1 MAFLSACQS
10 SDLGVSP
17 NPQLA
22 ATPGEI
28 TRTPNPNGEV
38 FGRGQVRVSLLVPKS
53 APGNGAIVASEV
65 RNGALLAMKDDTRL
79 CSVCFALTESDPC
92 PLCADPRR
100 SEDAIC
106 VVEEPADLLAIER
119 ARGFRGRYHV
129 LHGTLAPLDGVGP
142 DDLKIQPLLARL
154 RDAPVREV
162 ILATNPTAEGE
173 ATALYLAKLLKPLG
187 VKVTRLAHGLPV
199 GADLEYADVMTVGR
213 ALEGRREM

>member
-1 MAFLSACQS
+1 MAQPPSMTRLIQQLTRLPGIGEKTASRLAFHILR
-10 SDLGVSP
+10 SDREYA
-17 NPQLA
+17 QALA
-22 ATPGEI
+22 E
-28 TRTPNPNGEV
+28 
-38 FGRGQVRVSLLVPKS
+38 
-53 APGNGAIVASEV
+53 
-65 RNGALLAMKDDTRL
+65 ALLAVKDETRL
-79 CSVCFALTESDPC
+79 CSICFALTESDPC

-100 SEDAIC
+100 SADLIC

-119 ARGFRGRYHV
+119 VREFRGRYHV

-142 DDLKIQPLLARL
+142 DDLKIQPLLVRL
-154 RDAPVREV
+154 RDTPVREV

-187 VKVTRLAHGLPV
+187 VKVTRIAHGLPV

>member
-1 MAFLSACQS
+1 MAQTPSMSRLIE
-10 SDLGVSP
+10 
-17 NPQLA
+17 QL
-22 ATPGEI
+22 TKLPGI
-28 TRTPNPNGEV
+28 GE
-38 FGRGQVRVSLLVPKS
+38 KT
-53 APGNGAIVASEV
+53 ASRLAFHVLRSE
-65 RNGALLAMKDDTRL
+65 RNYAQALADALIAVKDETRL

-100 SEDAIC
+100 SADVIC

-119 ARGFRGRYHV
+119 VREFRGRYHV

-142 DDLKIQPLLARL
+142 DDLKIQPLLVRL
-154 RDAPVREV
+154 RDAPVPVREV

-187 VKVTRLAHGLPV
+187 LMVTRIAHGLPV

>member
-1 MAFLSACQS
+1 MAQPPSMTRLIQQLTRLPGIGEKTASRLAFHILR
-10 SDLGVSP
+10 SDREYA
-17 NPQLA
+17 QALA
-22 ATPGEI
+22 EA
-28 TRTPNPNGEV
+28 
-38 FGRGQVRVSLLVPKS
+38 LV
-53 APGNGAIVASEV
+53 AV
-65 RNGALLAMKDDTRL
+65 KDETRL

-92 PLCADPRR
+92 PLCADPQR
-100 SEDAIC
+100 SPEVIC

-119 ARGFRGRYHV
+119 VREFRGRYHV

-142 DDLKIQPLLARL
+142 DDLKIQPLLVRL
-154 RDAPVREV
+154 RDVPVREV

-187 VKVTRLAHGLPV
+187 VKVTRIAHGLPV

>member
-1 MAFLSACQS
+1 MSRLIEQLTKLPGIGEKTASRLAFHVLRSERDYAQA
-10 SDLGVSP
+10 
-17 NPQLA
+17 LA
-22 ATPGEI
+22 E
-28 TRTPNPNGEV
+28 
-38 FGRGQVRVSLLVPKS
+38 
-53 APGNGAIVASEV
+53 
-65 RNGALLAMKDDTRL
+65 ALLAVKDETRL

-100 SEDAIC
+100 NAEVIC
-106 VVEEPADLLAIER
+106 VVEEPADLLAVER
-119 ARGFRGRYHV
+119 AREFRGRYHV

-142 DDLKIQPLLARL
+142 DDLKIQPLLVRL

-187 VKVTRLAHGLPV
+187 LKVTRIAHGLPV